1 MGATVV
7 FRSGHCISR
16 LQHQDFAWGPEMA
29 RLGTAKWPDR
39 SASQTGSSCRNRE
52 APMDALVS
60 GASSLW
66 TAQDCREFSPA
77 ALLTLHPLHR
87 QRSL

>member
-29 RLGTAKWPDR
+29 RLGTAKWPDL
-39 SASQTGSSCRNRE
+39 
-52 APMDALVS
+52 PI
-60 GASSLW
+60 
-66 TAQDCREFSPA
+66 
-77 ALLTLHPLHR
+77 HR
-87 QRSL
+87 RHCFIV